1 MNSKFLGEEKITKLL
16 FRQAL
21 PATIGMLVMSLYNI
35 VDTIYIGKGIGTL
48 ALAGVSVSLP
58 IIMLFLAISLTI
70 GIGAASIISRSLG
83 SGNLEKVKDT
93 LGNYILMLVVFSSI
107 IVSLGYTFLTQII
120 NFFGAT
126 PDIFNYAIE
135 YASILLPGAIFF
147 IFISSANNIIRSSG
161 HAKNAMFSM
170 LIGAVINLI
179 LDPIFIFYLNLGV
192 KGAAYATVISWMI
205 SAIYILYYYFKINT
219 IKINLKHLRLKVSI
233 AKEILAVGASSF
245 ARQLSASIMII
256 VVNVALATFSTSLA
270 IAAFGIISKLT
281 MFITMPLF
289 GIIQGMQP
297 IIGFNWGGKK
307 YNRVKET
314 LLLSIKI
321 TSIFS
326 LISFIFL
333 ILFPVTIVSVFTKDI
348 ELINLA
354 SNALK
359 IVILM
364 LPLIGIQLVAGG
376 FYQSLGKARAAF
388 ILSILRQMILLVP
401 LVLILPIYYKLPGV
415 WYSFPISDFLA
426 FLITIVF
433 IYKEI
438 HLLNKLISDQQK
450 TSS

>member
-70 GIGAASIISRSLG
+70 GIGAASVISRSLG

-93 LGNYILMLVVFSSI
+93 LGNYILMLIVFSSI
-107 IVSLGYTFLTQII
+107 IVSLGYAFLTQII

-219 IKINLKHLRLKVSI
+219 IKINLKHLKLKISI

-256 VVNVALATFSTSLA
+256 VVNVTLATFSTSLA

-326 LISFIFL
+326 LISFILL